1 MKSYRIGELSSLLGL
16 SADTLR
22 YYEKIRLLPPVT
34 RNASRL
40 RLYDDK
46 DVSRLHFIRRAQRMN
61 FTLAEIATRPFKPV
75 LLLLYSES

>member
-22 YYEKIRLLPPVT
+22 HYEKIRLLPPVT
-34 RNASRL
+34 GNASGL